1 MRSML
6 VKSIMLLQEKLI
18 TVTPKTSIGRAL
30 EIINENNFLSIPV
43 VEGDKFYGTISK
55 ERIYAFYFEKC
66 QDKQCFLSDFNVE
79 SVMLTNIPTI
89 DLTSEVEEAVRILE
103 LKNIA
108 FVAVVDSKGVFQGI
122 LTHHAVFE
130 QFTRVF
136 GVNKGHRLAV
146 IAYDVPGQI
155 SRLSKILSENNAD
168 IISFVV
174 VDPNSVLEVKE
185 IVIRM
190 DTDNIELIKQKVSS
204 SGFKI
209 V

>member
-6 VKSIMLLQEKLI
+6 VKSIMLLEEKLI

-103 LKNIA
+103 LRNIA

-155 SRLSKILSENNAD
+155 SKLSKILSENNAD

-204 SGFKI
+204 AGFKI
-209 V
+209 I

>member
-168 IISFVV
+168 IVSFVV

>member
-1 MRSML
+1 ML
-6 VKSIMLLQEKLI
+6 VKSIMLLEEKLI

-103 LKNIA
+103 LRNIA

-204 SGFKI
+204 AGFKI
-209 V
+209 I

>member
-6 VKSIMLLQEKLI
+6 VKSIMLLEEKLI

-103 LKNIA
+103 LRNIA

-204 SGFKI
+204 AGFKI
-209 V
+209 I